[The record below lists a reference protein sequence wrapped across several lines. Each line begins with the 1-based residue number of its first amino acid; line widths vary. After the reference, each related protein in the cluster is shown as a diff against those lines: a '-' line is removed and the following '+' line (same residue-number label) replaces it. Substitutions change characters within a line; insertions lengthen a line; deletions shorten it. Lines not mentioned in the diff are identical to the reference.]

1 MTHQAHRI
9 GIHQAAYN
17 ILAVLAIFLFR
28 KRALHIIANISLS
41 NVYRDKNKT
50 KTKMLL
56 VV

>member
-1 MTHQAHRI
+1 MTHQ
-9 GIHQAAYN
+9 GAYN